1 MIAMSNIPVLYQ
13 SPNNIFITLIEPSTF
28 PESLTQLLWR
38 KMNISNNNKDNLED
52 LK

>member
-1 MIAMSNIPVLYQ
+1 MFNQ
-13 SPNNIFITLIEPSTF
+13 FINEVTRVHVSLAESLIEPSTF
-28 PESLTQLLWR
+28 LESLTQLLWR